1 VEKRPRKPG
10 AWTGLATPVGGREGG
25 SEGARKRGGGEEMRY
40 GQTVYARVQEIA
52 DQCGSKNKEVGKD
65 KGREREGHVPLLRP
79 APKPGT
85 RQASAMEPV
94 NRTRR
99 EETATSAAPARIA
112 RRVEEEEEEEVV
124 AMVWM
129 WERFCP
135 TQQTRPSGPGCFPS
149 LYCCCCFLS
158 PPESPSKL
166 LKRLVLLFGVC
177 EMGGCEFM
185 LCRVDVYV
193 WGSPLLS
200 PLALFPSSPPP
211 ACLPLC
217 PPKLTTTGPAQ

>member
-1 VEKRPRKPG
+1 
-10 AWTGLATPVGGREGG
+10 
-25 SEGARKRGGGEEMRY
+25 M
-40 GQTVYARVQEIA
+40 
-52 DQCGSKNKEVGKD
+52 
-65 KGREREGHVPLLRP
+65 LRP

-99 EETATSAAPARIA
+99 EEAAMSAAPARIA

-124 AMVWM
+124 VMVWM

-149 LYCCCCFLS
+149 LYCCCCFSS

-166 LKRLVLLFGVC
+166 RKRLVLLFGAR

-193 WGSPLLS
+193 WGSSLLS

-211 ACLPLC
+211 RLPASLPSQTHHNRPGSVTRCACARDVWAYKCVWWCEGAVGGQSTEEERRARWMIAEVKHEDSRCDATQCEPLSAPC
-217 PPKLTTTGPAQ
+217 RRLHGWVS